1 MIITTSVWN
10 VLFIFRSYIDA
21 QGKKKVNFSEK
32 LNSKMSERPKSPV
45 IKDMQHYILPKIEE
59 SFKSYI
65 IVSNHA
71 NFLKSKKNYFVF
83 SLKRFHF
90 NILLFCIYLWMCSGK
105 GQWTWYGTQGVCQFI
120 TGRAVFTHG
129 NGCLAYG
136 RNMEKGSQGQG
147 KVPLPVAELL

>member
-1 MIITTSVWN
+1 MIITISIWN
-10 VLFIFRSYIDA
+10 VLIIFRSYIDA

-65 IVSNHA
+65 IVSIHA
-71 NFLKSKKNYFVF
+71 NFLKLKKIGFF

-90 NILLFCIYLWMCSGK
+90 
-105 GQWTWYGTQGVCQFI
+105 
-120 TGRAVFTHG
+120 
-129 NGCLAYG
+129 
-136 RNMEKGSQGQG
+136 
-147 KVPLPVAELL
+147 

>member
-1 MIITTSVWN
+1 MIIKTSVWN
-10 VLFIFRSYIDA
+10 VLLIFRSYIDA

-71 NFLKSKKNYFVF
+71 NFLKLKKIIVF
-83 SLKRFHF
+83 FP
-90 NILLFCIYLWMCSGK
+90 Y
-105 GQWTWYGTQGVCQFI
+105 
-120 TGRAVFTHG
+120 
-129 NGCLAYG
+129 
-136 RNMEKGSQGQG
+136 
-147 KVPLPVAELL
+147 